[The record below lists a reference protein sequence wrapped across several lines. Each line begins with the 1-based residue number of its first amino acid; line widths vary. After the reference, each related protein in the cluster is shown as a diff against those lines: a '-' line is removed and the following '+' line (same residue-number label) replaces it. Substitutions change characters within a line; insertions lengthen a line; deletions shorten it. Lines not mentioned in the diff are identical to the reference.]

1 MLLKFSFLIQH
12 PHKTNETL
20 LSSEVYVLLLL
31 GVDERDKIVRFL
43 NWK

>member
-1 MLLKFSFLIQH
+1 MPNYRDLPLKR
-12 PHKTNETL
+12 L